1 MTPKHYSSFEEID
14 KQLNILKLKK
24 AIEKEQLVYNYLKA
38 KYLLYPK
45 NIGLEIGNI
54 LQEKLIKLVGFESV
68 FLGVLAI
75 FRFLV
80 PYLRRITYT
89 KNVTYFP

>member
-54 LQEKLIKLVGFESV
+54 LQEKLIKLVLNRFSWV
-68 FLGVLAI
+68 F
-75 FRFLV
+75 
-80 PYLRRITYT
+80 
-89 KNVTYFP
+89 